1 MKRDYF
7 FTGFAFGFT
16 DLFCGDRI
24 FGIVEPPN
32 PPAPPPAKTLQ
43 KVTLVLHTARPFVLC
58 RPVGSQ
64 KASELNSVTKILFGA
79 SFGAKTK
86 GECVNIDYIL
96 IK

>member
-24 FGIVEPPN
+24 FGIVETLL
-32 PPAPPPAKTLQ
+32 AKTLQ
-43 KVTLVLHTARPFVLC
+43 KVTLVLHSARPFVLC

-64 KASELNSVTKILFGA
+64 KAPELNSVTKILFGA
-79 SFGAKTK
+79 SFGVKTK
-86 GECVNIDYIL
+86 SECVNIDHIL